1 VIDADLGMT
10 SPSAGMISSEGSFRV
25 AMIEALLKD
34 KPRPLKDITSEGT
47 YKADLNLS
55 SKRVDIHEVK
65 ADVAKIPLTMKGYA
79 SYTDPLSFSLDL
91 NMPKTDLSALQQA
104 GEPFLPER
112 TSLGGAA
119 SFSISAEKSQTTKSR
134 MTFKGQLNL
143 NNVSVAAKGY
153 RPVFNGTIRFTPD
166 LISLDGVRL
175 VAAESSAEI
184 TGQIR
189 NYSEEPNIQINLAAK
204 SLNFDAI
211 TSPDQTH
218 DTEKPASLPQK
229 KEEKEFEPINKK
241 VRAAG
246 SVAID
251 KILYKGIAVQN
262 FRTAYDFRDNIF
274 RISSMTGNTL
284 SGSFRFQS
292 AVDLSKRGTTYT
304 MNADTNGV
312 RLEDITAA
320 FAPKAKDTLYGALY
334 GKMDFAG
341 AGTLKESIKRN
352 LRGKGNFS
360 VKDGKIKNAR
370 ISSGLL
376 GFLGLQDL
384 REISMDKADGTFTVS
399 DGIVSL
405 TSLITSKDLILDENG
420 TIGMDEQL
428 DLAVL
433 VKASEKLSPKMLSQ
447 SSIAQFLS
455 EEKGW
460 TSIPLRVSGTVTNPS
475 YSIDM
480 KYAGKKATEKLQKK
494 AEEEIFR
501 ALSGD
506 KQKKDKA
513 PPQDKKKGGSPE
525 DLLKDFFK

>member
-1 VIDADLGMT
+1 ML
-10 SPSAGMISSEGSFRV
+10 
-25 AMIEALLKD
+25 
-34 KPRPLKDITSEGT
+34 
-47 YKADLNLS
+47 
-55 SKRVDIHEVK
+55 
-65 ADVAKIPLTMKGYA
+65 KGYV

-91 NMPKTDLSALQQA
+91 NMPETRLSALQQA
-104 GEPFLPER
+104 GEPFLPEGM
-112 TSLGGAA
+112 LLDGAA
-119 SFSISAEKSQTTKSR
+119 SLSVSAEKSQATNSR
-134 MTFKGQLNL
+134 MTFKGQMNM
-143 NNVSVAAKGY
+143 NNAAVAAKGY
-153 RPVFNGTIRFTPD
+153 RPVFNGSVRFTPD
-166 LISLDGVRL
+166 RIILDGVKL
-175 VAAESSAEI
+175 IAADSSAEI
-184 TGQIR
+184 AGQIR
-189 NYSEEPNIQINLAAK
+189 NYNEEPDIQLNLTAK
-204 SLNFDAI
+204 TLNLDAI
-211 TSPDQTH
+211 APAQ
-218 DTEKPASLPQK
+218 KPGTDKNAAPSQK
-229 KEEKEFEPINKK
+229 KEGKEFEPINRKM
-241 VRAAG
+241 RATG

-251 KILYKGIAVQN
+251 KILYKGVAVQN
-262 FRTAYDFRDNIF
+262 FRTAYDFRNNIF

-284 SGSFRFQS
+284 SGNFRLQS
-292 AVDLSKRGTTYT
+292 AVDLSKQGTTYT

-312 RLEDITAA
+312 RLEEITAA

-384 REISMDKADGTFTVS
+384 REINMDKADGTFTVS

-405 TSLITSKDLILDENG
+405 TSLITSRDLILDESG

-428 DLAVL
+428 DLGVL

-513 PPQDKKKGGSPE
+513 PPQDKKKGGSTE

>member
-1 VIDADLGMT
+1 MT
-10 SPSAGMISSEGSFRV
+10 M
-25 AMIEALLKD
+25 
-34 KPRPLKDITSEGT
+34 
-47 YKADLNLS
+47 N
-55 SKRVDIHEVK
+55 
-65 ADVAKIPLTMKGYA
+65 
-79 SYTDPLSFSLDL
+79 
-91 NMPKTDLSALQQA
+91 N
-104 GEPFLPER
+104 
-112 TSLGGAA
+112 AA
-119 SFSISAEKSQTTKSR
+119 
-134 MTFKGQLNL
+134 
-143 NNVSVAAKGY
+143 VAAKGY
-153 RPVFNGTIRFTPD
+153 RPVFNGTVRFTPD
-166 LISLDGVRL
+166 QITLDGIKL

-189 NYSEEPNIQINLAAK
+189 NYSDNPDIQINLTAK
-204 SLNFDAI
+204 TLDLDAI
-211 TSPDQTH
+211 VSPGQKPDA
-218 DTEKPASLPQK
+218 EKPSAPPQK

-251 KILYKGIAVQN
+251 KILYKGITVQN
-262 FRTAYDFRDNIF
+262 FRTAYDFRDNNL

-284 SGSFRFQS
+284 SGSFRLQS
-292 AVDLSKRGTTYT
+292 AVDLSKRGTSYT
-304 MNADTNGV
+304 MNADINGV

-320 FAPKAKDTLYGALY
+320 FVPKAKDTLYGALH

-384 REISMDKADGTFTVS
+384 REIIMDKADGTFTVS
-399 DGIVSL
+399 DSIVNL
-405 TSLITSKDLILDENG
+405 ISLITSKDLILDEKG
-420 TIGMDEQL
+420 TINMDEQL
-428 DLAVL
+428 DLGVL

-513 PPQDKKKGGSPE
+513 PPQDKKKGGSTE